1 MPSNARKDGCPG
13 WGIRPSAHTDDFSD
27 SGKRSVAGM
36 IPHKIARMWEKG
48 DRPPKRPVGNKG
60 PTPITALSLL
70 HPLSNRGHCSTF
82 QPFNFSTAPK
92 ARAPRDSRC
101 LPPRL
106 LLDGNLK
113 QEHPITQRLP
123 MNPTNQKISRRDA
136 VSAERE
142 KGDSPQGVMMNLS
155 NRSHY
160 LVLCIAWSVV
170 CITLFMLAWGLWE
183 IVCRLQKTGRVF
195 CWTSG
200 SVLCLYIGI
209 AVIVGWIVFLKTIK
223 KKHDAILIWMA
234 CAFVMNILAL
244 CACFAAMTHIFCW
257 VLPL

>member
-1 MPSNARKDGCPG
+1 MRE
-13 WGIRPSAHTDDFSD
+13 
-27 SGKRSVAGM
+27 VV
-36 IPHKIARMWEKG
+36 E
-48 DRPPKRPVGNKG
+48 G
-60 PTPITALSLL
+60 PL
-70 HPLSNRGHCSTF
+70 
-82 QPFNFSTAPK
+82 FNFSTFQLFNRAEG
-92 ARAPRDSRC
+92 ARAARFP
-101 LPPRL
+101 LPPDAPSVRREL
-106 LLDGNLK
+106 ETGTHAN
-113 QEHPITQRLP
+113 QRRP
-123 MNPTNQKISRRDA
+123 MNPTNQKISRRDV

-244 CACFAAMTHIFCW
+244 CACFAAMTQIFCW